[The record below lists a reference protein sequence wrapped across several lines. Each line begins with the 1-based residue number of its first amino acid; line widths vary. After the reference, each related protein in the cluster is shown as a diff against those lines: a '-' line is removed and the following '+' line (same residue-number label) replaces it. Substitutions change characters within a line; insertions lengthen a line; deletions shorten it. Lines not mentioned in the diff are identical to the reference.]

1 VSEPTKK
8 PIDCGKALGRVW
20 AYLDGELSPEERE
33 EFEVHLARCWKCS
46 RSHDFERRLLEAIR
60 QGDTRSTAE
69 TEALSEKIRAAI
81 RRHEAGEE
89 APGDTP

>member
-1 VSEPTKK
+1 MSEPTKK

-20 AYLDGELSPEERE
+20 AYLDGELSVEERE

-46 RSHDFERRLLEAIR
+46 RSHDFERRLLDAIR

-69 TEALSEKIRAAI
+69 TEALTEQIRAAI
-81 RRHEAGEE
+81 RRHGSDDDAST
-89 APGDTP
+89 ARP